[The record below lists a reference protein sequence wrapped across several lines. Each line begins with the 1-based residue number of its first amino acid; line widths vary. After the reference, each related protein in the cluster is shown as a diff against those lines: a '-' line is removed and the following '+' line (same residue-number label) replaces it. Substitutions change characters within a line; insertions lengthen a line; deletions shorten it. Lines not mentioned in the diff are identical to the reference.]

1 MTTIPKKSW
10 MNLMKMTDKIPVE
23 SVLSQSKG
31 DAVTAFGISHSSI
44 FKKSKKIFIQTPIS
58 ENASRNL

>member
-1 MTTIPKKSW
+1 

-44 FKKSKKIFIQTPIS
+44 LKKSKKIFIQTPIS